1 MTYCLGMLLEA
12 GLVMMADTRTNA
24 GVDNISSYKKLHI
37 LESSEAMCVI
47 ACTAGNLSVSQLA
60 FNYLAEGLPEI
71 EEGAG
76 RRRIA
81 GMANMHR
88 VAGLVGEAI
97 HCAREEIK
105 EATGEN
111 QYDFTASMLVGGR
124 FAGRPLRLFHI
135 YSVGNFIS
143 CQPDRP
149 FLQIGET
156 KYGRPILDRAARWE
170 MALDDAVKT
179 GLLSFDS
186 TMRSNLGVGRPI
198 DLAVLPAD
206 EGQPMLTRR
215 IEEEDAYFDELSRL
229 WAKALAEVRKGIPMP
244 PFMAGVGGA
253 QAAG

>member
-1 MTYCLGMLLEA
+1 MTYCLGMLLA
-12 GLVMMADTRTNA
+12 DGLVMMSDTRTNA
-24 GVDNISSYKKLHI
+24 GIDNISSYKKLHI
-37 LESSEAMCVI
+37 LEDSDRMTVF

-60 FNYLAEGLPEI
+60 FNYLAEGLPADC
-71 EEGAG
+71 EEGAP
-76 RRRIA
+76 RTIS

-124 FAGRPLRLFHI
+124 FADRPLRLFHI

-156 KYGRPILDRAARWE
+156 KYGKPILDRALDYD
-170 MALDDAVKT
+170 MPLDDAVKT
-179 GLLSFDS
+179 GLISFDS

-198 DLAVLPAD
+198 DLVVLPAD
-206 EGQPMLTRR
+206 ETRAALTRR
-215 IEEEDAYFDELSRL
+215 IGEEDEYFNALSRQ
-229 WAKALAEVRKGIPMP
+229 WGKAMADARDAIPMP
-244 PFMAGVGGA
+244 PFMKAIRGHNT
-253 QAAG
+253 